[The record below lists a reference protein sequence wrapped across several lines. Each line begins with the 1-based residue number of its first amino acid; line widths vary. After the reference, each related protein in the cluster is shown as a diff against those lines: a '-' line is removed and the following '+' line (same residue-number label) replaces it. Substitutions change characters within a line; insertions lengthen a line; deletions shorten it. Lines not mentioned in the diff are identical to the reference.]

1 MLGCEPLQDRVII
14 EERRSANSGYRLGR
28 KGLECKKIRIP
39 WRMLALTVA
48 SSPYNKGPTKLIETQ
63 GMNS

>member
-1 MLGCEPLQDRVII
+1 MVKGNHSFFIASLGILRKLKDVFRMP
-14 EERRSANSGYRLGR
+14 R
-28 KGLECKKIRIP
+28 KGLEWKRIRIP

-48 SSPYNKGPTKLIETQ
+48 SSPYNKGPTKLIETH

>member
-1 MLGCEPLQDRVII
+1 MADVFRM
-14 EERRSANSGYRLGR
+14 GR
-28 KGLECKKIRIP
+28 KGLEWKRIRLP

-63 GMNS
+63 E